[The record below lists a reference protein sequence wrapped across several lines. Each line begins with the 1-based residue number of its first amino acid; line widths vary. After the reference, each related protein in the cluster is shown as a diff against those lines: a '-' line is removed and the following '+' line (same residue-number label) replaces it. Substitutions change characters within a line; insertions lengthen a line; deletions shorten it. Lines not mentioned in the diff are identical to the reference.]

1 MKKSSTPTCPD
12 CGSHAVSLDAIHTTG
27 QYTTMTYTTMIYICQ
42 ACNHTF
48 LDEVKNAL
56 PA

>member
-1 MKKSSTPTCPD
+1 MKKNLSPPCPD
-12 CGSHAVSLDAIHTTG
+12 CGAHDARLDAVHVVKGLG
-27 QYTTMTYTTMIYICQ
+27 QYTTRIYICQ